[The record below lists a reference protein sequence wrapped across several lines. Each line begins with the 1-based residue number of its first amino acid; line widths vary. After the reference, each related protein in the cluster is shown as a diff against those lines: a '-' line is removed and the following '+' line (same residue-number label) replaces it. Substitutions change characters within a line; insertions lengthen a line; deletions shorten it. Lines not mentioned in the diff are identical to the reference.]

1 MWETRDAT
9 VIGPWSLSCTTL
21 QLLRISG
28 EVKISAAV
36 QLLSIIEMGGEME
49 LLVKWL
55 IAAFFLCFF
64 TRAAL

>member
-1 MWETRDAT
+1 M
-9 VIGPWSLSCTTL
+9 